1 MLKGATGKR
10 FFYFLSAFL
19 RFIVFLGL
27 VVAYIVVK
35 ITVKPPI
42 SWLNILLVC
51 LMLSNLITSLF
62 NLVLCGFSANQ
73 YRDNRVVQFICFL
86 LTLLTGGIATS
97 TITGVAVFTKVLP
110 EEIKNEKIFNVKKF
124 NINGDSDEKKT
135 KN

>member
-35 ITVKPPI
+35 ITVNPPI
-42 SWLNILLVC
+42 TWLNILLVC
-51 LMLSNLITSLF
+51 LMVSNFITSLF

-73 YRDNRVVQFICFL
+73 YRDNGVVQVICFL